1 MKLVEKRKCHYTTI
15 QKHLKKKN
23 CKSEHKTAQIKATS
37 TRIRIRWKRI
47 LDIWE
52 LKHGGGWENVTYSI
66 TFNLSNVGG
75 STRIRYAIYISSLL
89 ASRHAQTEPV
99 MWFRGIFE
107 CCCYFEYH
115 DQACLYVVPPG
126 RHFFALDE
134 PKSSLTRFRVKTFYT
149 PLSRRKRFHNL
160 DAD

>member
-1 MKLVEKRKCHYTTI
+1 MEKRKCHYTTI

-23 CKSEHKTAQIKATS
+23 CKSEHKTVQIKATS
-37 TRIRIRWKRI
+37 TRIRKRWKRI

-52 LKHGGGWENVTYSI
+52 LEQRRRRRLRKRHLFHHVQFVKCWWI
-66 TFNLSNVGG
+66 H
-75 STRIRYAIYISSLL
+75 ISSLL

-107 CCCYFEYH
+107 CCCYFECH

-149 PLSRRKRFHNL
+149 PLSRPKRFHNL
-160 DAD
+160 DADEVFFCNG

>member
-1 MKLVEKRKCHYTTI
+1 MEKRKCHYTTI

-23 CKSEHKTAQIKATS
+23 CKSEHKTVQIKATS

-66 TFNLSNVGG
+66 TFNLSNAGG

-99 MWFRGIFE
+99 MWFRGILNLVAILSTMTRRA
-107 CCCYFEYH
+107 CTLSH
-115 DQACLYVVPPG
+115 QAG
-126 RHFFALDE
+126 T
-134 PKSSLTRFRVKTFYT
+134 SSPWTNPNRPWRG
-149 PLSRRKRFHNL
+149 SEWKRFTRLCL
-160 DAD
+160 DLKDSII